1 MKLLK
6 KKLFSISLLLLFIPS
21 IFIGCGKKLD
31 YSEISSYSDEV
42 LSTVLTA
49 LSNNDYNTFSE
60 HLSDDMK
67 ESYDYGTFQTESA
80 LLITTVGV
88 FESLEFDYGEKRNGY
103 NFAIYNTKFS
113 DEEEEVRVS
122 VAFKEGDENHKVY
135 ELYLSSDKLEKANST
150 N

>member
-1 MKLLK
+1 MK

-21 IFIGCGKKLD
+21 IFIGCVKKLD
-31 YSEISSYSDEV
+31 YSEINSYSDEV

-49 LSNNDYNTFSE
+49 LSNNDYNTFSK

-67 ESYDYGTFQTESA
+67 ESYDYATFQKESA
-80 LLITTVGV
+80 ILITTVGV

-103 NFAIYNTKFS
+103 NFSIYNTKFS

-122 VAFKEGDENHKVY
+122 VAFKEGDEDHKVY

>member
-1 MKLLK
+1 MK

-21 IFIGCGKKLD
+21 IFIGCVKKLD

-49 LSNNDYNTFSE
+49 LSNNDYNTFSSN
-60 HLSDDMK
+60 LSDDMK

-113 DEEEEVRVS
+113 DDEEEVRVS
-122 VAFKEGDENHKVY
+122 VAFKEGDEGHKVY

>member
-1 MKLLK
+1 MK

-21 IFIGCGKKLD
+21 IFIGCVKKLD

-49 LSNNDYNTFSE
+49 LSNNDYNTFSK
-60 HLSDDMK
+60 H
-67 ESYDYGTFQTESA
+67 
-80 LLITTVGV
+80 
-88 FESLEFDYGEKRNGY
+88 Y

-113 DEEEEVRVS
+113 DEEEEIRVS
-122 VAFKEGDENHKVY
+122 VAFKEEDENHKVY